1 MPPSR
6 FLRKG
11 YKARKYKENEE
22 FKGMIKILFV
32 CHGNICRS
40 PMAEFLFKDYVK
52 RQGMEKEFL
61 IKSAATSSEE
71 IGNPVHHGTVRV
83 LKKIGI
89 STEGKYAIKL
99 RKEDYTAH
107 DYFIGMDDANIRNM
121 IRIFGGDPEGKI
133 YKLLD
138 FTDRGGSIA
147 DPWYSGDFEA
157 TYRDVIEGIDGLYI
171 HIMSREGGK

>member
-1 MPPSR
+1 
-6 FLRKG
+6 
-11 YKARKYKENEE
+11 
-22 FKGMIKILFV
+22 MIKILFV

-61 IKSAATSSEE
+61 IRSAATSSEE

-83 LKKIGI
+83 LKNHGI
-89 STEGKYAIKL
+89 STQGKYAEKL
-99 RKEDYTAH
+99 KKEDYTNY

-121 IRIFGGDPEGKI
+121 NRVFGGDPDNKI
-133 YKLLD
+133 YRLLD
-138 FTDRGGSIA
+138 FTDRGESIA

-157 TYRDVIEGIDGLYI
+157 TYRDVIEGIDGLYV
-171 HIMSREGGK
+171 HIMTNTKGE

>member
-1 MPPSR
+1 MKPISV
-6 FLRKG
+6 
-11 YKARKYKENEE
+11 
-22 FKGMIKILFV
+22 LFV

-71 IGNPVHHGTVRV
+71 IGNSVHYGTVRV
-83 LKKIGI
+83 LKGLGI

-99 RKEDYTAH
+99 RKEDYTVY

-121 IRIFGGDPEGKI
+121 NRIFGGDPEGKI

-138 FTDRGGSIA
+138 FTERGGSIA

-157 TYRDVIEGIDGLYI
+157 TYRDVVEGIDGLYV